1 MPTLWEK
8 GEGHNQHSTLARSV
22 GIPRGQRPQACTEA
36 TCARTGR
43 SCVHPLLN
51 HWEWNASRSLRTY
64 DDDERTQE
72 VGQTRSSDEARE
84 QSWRVGICYQRTS
97 GGAGGA
103 KEAGQGETAAAK
115 HEPGTGPGSRAKCAG
130 ADTASSRE
138 R

>member
-51 HWEWNASRSLRTY
+51 QLEWNASRSLRTY

-72 VGQTRSSDEARE
+72 VGQTRSSDEADRK
-84 QSWRVGICYQRTS
+84 STRLN
-97 GGAGGA
+97 
-103 KEAGQGETAAAK
+103 
-115 HEPGTGPGSRAKCAG
+115 
-130 ADTASSRE
+130 SSHLVISYAVFCLKKKKNY
-138 R
+138 